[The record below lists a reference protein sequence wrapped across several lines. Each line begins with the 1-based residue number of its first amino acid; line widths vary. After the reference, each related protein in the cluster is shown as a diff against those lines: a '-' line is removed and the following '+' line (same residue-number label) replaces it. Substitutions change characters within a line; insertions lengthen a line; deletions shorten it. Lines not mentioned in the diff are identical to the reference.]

1 MLSQNSNWN
10 LIDKPS
16 AYWRNFLDRVKDRH
30 RPDKSIYSGSVPVA
44 SPEPRGKLLK
54 ELKAANLLG
63 FTTDGKRIS
72 LLDYSTKSS
81 VMRELGRLR
90 ELTFRAVGEGT
101 GKNRDIDQYDK
112 HYKHIILW
120 DLEQQEIIGAYRI
133 GEAWGL
139 PEKKRYRSLYTFEL
153 FNYFTKFE
161 EKFPHA
167 IELGRSFIQPKYW
180 GKRGLDYLWMG
191 IGAYLKNH
199 PHVRY
204 LFGAVSLSN
213 DLPDLAK
220 QQIVSCY
227 QHYYQPADAQAY
239 ASAKMPFRTDRGLLE
254 SHRGQTFDKR
264 LKELK
269 TQLKRQNVTL
279 PTLYKHYCELCE
291 PEGVKFIDFNVDPDF
306 CFCVDGLLLID
317 LAFIKPQ
324 KRARYL

>member
-1 MLSQNSNWN
+1 MLSQNSRWDFS
-10 LIDKPS
+10 DKPS
-16 AYWRNFLDRVKDRH
+16 GYWQNFIDRVKYRH
-30 RPDKSIYSGSVPVA
+30 RHNKSISSGLVPVA
-44 SPEPRGKLLK
+44 FPEPRDKLLK
-54 ELKAANLLG
+54 ELRAANLLG

-72 LLDYSTKSS
+72 LLEYTTKSS

-101 GKNRDIDQYDK
+101 RKNRDIDQYDK
-112 HYKHIILW
+112 HYKHIVLW
-120 DLEQQEIIGAYRI
+120 DLEQQEIVGAYRI

-139 PEKKRYRSLYTFEL
+139 PEKTRHSSLYTFEL
-153 FNYFTKFE
+153 FNYYTKFE
-161 EKFPHA
+161 DKFPYA

-204 LFGAVSLSN
+204 LFGAVSISN

-227 QHYYQPADAQAY
+227 QHYYQPADAQYY
-239 ASAKMPFRTDRGLLE
+239 ASAKTPFRTDRGLLE
-254 SHRGQTFDKR
+254 SHRGQTFGKR
-264 LKELK
+264 LKELRA
-269 TQLKRQNVTL
+269 QLKRQNVAL
-279 PTLYKHYCELCE
+279 PTLYKHYSELCE

-306 CFCVDGLLLID
+306 RFCVDGLLLVD